1 MVSLWELNEKI
12 PVKCL
17 AYEWNDRSTQQMP
30 WVTPHALYTCP
41 SSSSVL
47 CQLDSLA
54 HSYSRSSPSPKGLA
68 WPSQAGG
75 GSLHNCLRVSYAYLQ
90 HSTYLPGIIVAFL
103 SLWCLGPSRVGSVL
117 GHLYARGL
125 GRVWPRANPW
135 WGLSKGQKGQGRT
148 CKIQDGGG
156 MPSVSAVLLNV
167 LSYTT
172 WCVTTFRKPVIS
184 LTS

>member
-1 MVSLWELNEKI
+1 M

-54 HSYSRSSPSPKGLA
+54 HSHSRSSPSSENLA
-68 WPSQAGG
+68 WPSQVGRG
-75 GSLHNCLRVSYAYLQ
+75 FLHNCLSACLQ
-90 HSTYLPGIIVAFL
+90 LSTYLSGVIVIFL
-103 SLWCLGPSRVGSVL
+103 SLWYLGPSRVGSVL
-117 GHLYARGL
+117 GHLYAWGL
-125 GRVWPRANPW
+125 SRVWHRADPW
-135 WGLSKGQKGQGRT
+135 WVLSKGQKGQVRT

-156 MPSVSAVLLNV
+156 MPYVSAVSLNV
-167 LSYTT
+167 LSYNLMCDNT
-172 WCVTTFRKPVIS
+172 
-184 LTS
+184 